1 VDVDAIQPIRRDYT
15 ASDGKEFFLSYET
28 PDLDVIFSFLRLRL
42 PSDDAH
48 RLEISEEPCSLIRE
62 LRVYGPVVEIGERDS
77 QAWQH
82 LGLGEKLLA
91 DAERIS
97 RDELGVKRILV
108 NSGIGVKEYYRN
120 LGFKDFGPYLAKNV
134 G

>member
-1 VDVDAIQPIRRDYT
+1 MGQDPAI
-15 ASDGKEFFLSYET
+15 
-28 PDLDVIFSFLRLRL
+28 LRLRL
-42 PSDDAH
+42 PSNDAH
-48 RLEISEEPCSLIRE
+48 RPEISEEPCSLIRE

-82 LGLGEKLLA
+82 LGLGERLLTT
-91 DAERIS
+91 AEQIS
-97 RDELGVKRILV
+97 LDELGVNRILV

-120 LGFKDFGPYLAKNV
+120 LGYRNLGPYLSKDL